1 MHDTAAGLQPM
12 TRLLAKS
19 VSLALILLGLWAAS
33 GPLLKAIGAFLV
45 VDQSPEPADAIV
57 VLPGS
62 FPDRILEAVDL
73 YDAGFAPEIVLCR
86 EPENPGFRT
95 LRERGASVPRI
106 YENNVSVA
114 MQLGVPAA
122 SVTVLQR
129 AAGSTF
135 TEARVV
141 LQYLADRGANSML
154 LVTSKFHT
162 RRAGAIYRHL
172 AGGAIKV
179 ITRPARD
186 GGFDPASWW
195 HDRMSIRRLLI
206 EYQKLALFQLYDR
219 WKIEPQLDG
228 GENSP
233 QGARSGT
240 VWRYGT

>member
-1 MHDTAAGLQPM
+1 MIGIVKKTAAV
-12 TRLLAKS
+12 LLTL
-19 VSLALILLGLWAAS
+19 VVLWAVS
-33 GPLLKAIGAFLV
+33 DRLLKAVGAYLV
-45 VDQSPEPADAIV
+45 VDQPPERADAIV
-57 VLPGS
+57 VLSGS

-114 MQLGVPAA
+114 TQLGVPAA
-122 SVTVLQR
+122 SVTVLER

-141 LQYLADRGANSML
+141 LQYLADRGAKSIL
-154 LVTSKFHT
+154 LVTSKYHT

-179 ITRPARD
+179 ITRPASY
-186 GGFDPASWW
+186 GGFDPSSWW

-206 EYQKLALFQLYDR
+206 EYQKLVLFQLYDR
-219 WKIEPQLDG
+219 WKIEPQLDT
-228 GENSP
+228 GEAAREGS
-233 QGARSGT
+233 RSGT